1 MQEPFC
7 FRHRGALV
15 AGMLHLP
22 PGRSRSP
29 AVALFHG
36 FTGQRCEPNFIFVRL
51 SRRLEEVG
59 IASLRFDFRGSGE
72 SEGEFEDMTPLGEV
86 SDGRAALRQ
95 LRNAKR
101 IDPKRLGVLGFSL
114 GGLVAALVAAREP
127 ALKSIVLWA
136 AVARPERTARGK
148 LSTREKATLER
159 TGRLDIG
166 GMYAG
171 KAFWREREKID
182 PPAALARSKAPVLVI
197 HGTADKS
204 VAYSDSTLFLR
215 TARAR
220 GIRAER
226 IPVEGANH
234 VFSSVP
240 WRNLVVEAT
249 VKWFEETLL

>member
-1 MQEPFC
+1 MQEPFY
-7 FRHRGALV
+7 FRHKGALL
-15 AGMLHLP
+15 AGTLHLP
-22 PGRSRSP
+22 PGRSRCP

-95 LRNAKR
+95 LRNVKR
-101 IDPKRLGVLGFSL
+101 IDPKRLGILGFSL
-114 GGLVAALVAAREP
+114 GGLVAALVAAKEP
-127 ALKSIVLWA
+127 ALKSVVLWA
-136 AVARPERTARGK
+136 AVARPERTRRGN
-148 LSTREKATLER
+148 LTIRQQAILEK

-171 KAFWREREKID
+171 RAFWRERGKID
-182 PPAALARSKAPVLVI
+182 PLAALARSKAPVLIV
-197 HGTADKS
+197 HGTGDKS
-204 VAYSDSTLFLR
+204 VPYSDSTLFLR

-226 IPVEGANH
+226 LPVDGANH

-240 WRNLVVEAT
+240 WRNSVVEAT
-249 VKWFEETLL
+249 VKWLRETLS